1 MPRQAR
7 LDSPGTLHHVMI
19 RGIEG
24 RRIVDDDRD
33 RNDFVH
39 RLGELTQASGTTIYA
54 WALMSNHAHI
64 LLGSGVLGLAPFM
77 RRLLTGYAVN
87 YNLRHRRHGYLF
99 QNRYK
104 SIVCDGDRYFTEL
117 VRYIHLNPL
126 RVKLVKDIKALGKYP
141 YCGHGAI
148 LGNVSYQWQ
157 DRNSVLA
164 QFGGRE
170 TQAREAYRRFV
181 EEGIALG
188 RRPELVGGGFIRS
201 AGGWAEVRSQRQRR
215 EPEPSDERILGSG
228 EFVERVLTEAEAR
241 VQRQQAARRQSGR
254 VERVIAAACKKSG
267 ASLTELR
274 SGSRRGKLPTIRA
287 ALAYKLVEDFGVGVA
302 EVARQ
307 LGISTSGISKIL
319 TRRLSS

>member
-33 RNDFVH
+33 RSDFVR
-39 RLGELTQASGTTIYA
+39 RLGELAEASGTTIYA

-126 RVKLVKDIKALGKYP
+126 RVKLVKDINSLEKYP

-181 EEGIALG
+181 EEGIVLG
-188 RRPELVGGGFIRS
+188 RRPELVGGGLIRS
-201 AGGWAEVRSQRQRR
+201 AGGWSEVRSRRRRR

-254 VERVIAAACKKSG
+254 V
-267 ASLTELR
+267 
-274 SGSRRGKLPTIRA
+274 
-287 ALAYKLVEDFGVGVA
+287 
-302 EVARQ
+302 
-307 LGISTSGISKIL
+307 
-319 TRRLSS
+319 